1 MSHRRITVQLTA
13 LLDLM
18 LILVFMQYLEID
30 EHVVEQQ
37 KSAEQ
42 RVAAVEQELRTVRN
56 EHDFLASNLE
66 KRATEL
72 SEAREALTG
81 VERDL
86 ERVREE
92 RDTLVSTLP
101 DVFSQPE
108 EKIKK
113 LLSTTLPDGT
123 RPVKEQVDQLRQ
135 ELQKLATQKPDAA
148 MRHLMTFNEMKK
160 RCDLWHLHVL
170 ENGVIV
176 LATDKTQVRF
186 RAESAAAFEE
196 TLFQRYKSLSDPK
209 SLVII
214 MYSYGDIDFGTY
226 KAVKDGLP
234 LATRHMEQD
243 SLGRT
248 RFTFREIGFF
258 EEPPFDVR

>member
-30 EHVVEQQ
+30 EHVAEQQ
-37 KSAEQ
+37 RSTEQ
-42 RVAAVEQELRTVRN
+42 RVAAVQEELRSARN
-56 EHDFLASNLE
+56 DHDMLAASLTM
-66 KRATEL
+66 RSSEL
-72 SEAREALTG
+72 TEAREALTQ

-113 LLSTTLPDGT
+113 FMSTTSPDGT
-123 RPVKEQVDQLRQ
+123 RPTKEQIEQLRA
-135 ELQKLATQKPDAA
+135 EFKKLAAQQPDAA
-148 MRHLMTFNEMKK
+148 LRHLTTFNEMKK

-176 LATDKTQVRF
+176 LATDKTQVKF

-196 TLFQRYKSLSDPK
+196 SLFQRYKSLADPK
-209 SLVII
+209 SLVIVL
-214 MYSYGDIDFGTY
+214 YSFGDIDFGTY

-258 EEPPFDVR
+258 AEPPFEVR

>member
-30 EHVVEQQ
+30 EHVADQQ
-37 KSAEQ
+37 QRADQRIAVAEKEVGEL
-42 RVAAVEQELRTVRN
+42 RTEQELLAANLATKSIDLDNARLAIN
-56 EHDFLASNLE
+56 EQEANFE
-66 KRATEL
+66 KL
-72 SEAREALTG
+72 REQ
-81 VERDL
+81 RDM
-86 ERVREE
+86 
-92 RDTLVSTLP
+92 LVGLLP
-101 DVFSQPE
+101 DLFAQPE

-113 LLSTTLPDGT
+113 LMQTTLPDGT
-123 RPVKEQVDQLRQ
+123 RPTSQQIEQTRRDFQR
-135 ELQKLATQKPDAA
+135 LAQQQPDAA

-170 ENGVIV
+170 DSGVIALQTDRSV
-176 LATDKTQVRF
+176 LKF
-186 RAESAAAFEE
+186 RAQSINAFEE
-196 TLFQRYKSLSDPK
+196 EFFQRYKSFADPK

-214 MYSYGDIDFGTY
+214 LFSYGDTDFTVY

-234 LATRHMEQD
+234 GATRRMEQD

-248 RFTFREIGFF
+248 RFTFREIGLL
-258 EEPPFDVR
+258 EQPPFEIP